1 MKVKVP
7 VLPGETVKAN
17 IGGKLMEFVVTEYM
31 YIPNRMCIRVG
42 NENYHAEDLFGEPT
56 TKELEIP
63 SPLPEEIVWYH
74 NGNKVKV
81 TTEMDAYCCLAR
93 FHHQNK
99 QASAIIPTV
108 EYTIGSPLADNV
120 FGMTICSVLPAD
132 FPDMKSISKGDEF
145 SYTLVN
151 NRFTVIVRGVQQKD
165 STAERPGYIEAALQC
180 HETGEEFL
188 VYKVLLDDMHEMN
201 LF

>member
-1 MKVKVP
+1 MKIKVP
-7 VLPGETVKAN
+7 VLPGETVNAN
-17 IGGKLMEFVVTEYM
+17 IEGKLMEFVVTEYI
-31 YIPNRMCIRVG
+31 YVPNKMCIAIG
-42 NENYHAEDLFGEPT
+42 DENYHAEDLFGESAP
-56 TKELEIP
+56 KELEIH
-63 SPLPEEIVWYH
+63 SPLQEEITWHY
-74 NGNKVKV
+74 NGNKVKA
-81 TTEMDAYCCLAR
+81 TTEMDSYSCLAR

-108 EYTIGSPLADNV
+108 SYVIGASLANNV
-120 FGMTICSVLPAD
+120 FSTVNCSDLPAD
-132 FPDMKSISKGDEF
+132 FPDMRSISKGDEF

-151 NRFTVIVRGVQQKD
+151 NRFTVTVRGVQQKD

-188 VYKVLLDDMHEMN
+188 VYKVLLDDLHEMN

>member
-1 MKVKVP
+1 MKIKVP

-17 IGGKLMEFVVTEYM
+17 IDGKLMEFVVTEYI
-31 YIPNRMCIRVG
+31 YVPNKLCIMVG
-42 NENYHAEDLFGEPT
+42 NDNYHAEDLFGESA
-56 TKELEIP
+56 TKELEIH
-63 SPLPEEIVWYH
+63 SPLQEEITWHY
-74 NGNKVKV
+74 NGNKVKA
-81 TTEMDAYCCLAR
+81 TTEMDSYSCLAG

-108 EYTIGSPLADNV
+108 AYVIGASLSDNV
-120 FGMTICSVLPAD
+120 FGMVNCSDLPVD
-132 FPDMKSISKGDEF
+132 FPDMGSINKGDEF

-151 NRFTVIVRGVQQKD
+151 NRFTVTVRGAQQKD

-180 HETGEEFL
+180 YETGEEFL
-188 VYKVLLDDMHEMN
+188 VYKVLLDDLHEMN